1 MLEIQR
7 DRANSGAI
15 VMSKKQQFAGL
26 TVSEAGR
33 LGGLITL
40 ARHGIAHY
48 QKAGRKGQAK
58 LATKCTTDQRRSW
71 GTLGGR
77 PKKIRFHD
85 LGENGQ

>member
-1 MLEIQR
+1 MR
-7 DRANSGAI
+7 R
-15 VMSKKQQFAGL
+15 KQQYPEL

-33 LGGLITL
+33 LGGLSTL

-58 LATKCTTDQRRSW
+58 LANKCTSAQRRYW
-71 GTLGGR
+71 GALGGR
-77 PKKIRFHD
+77 PKRVRFTN